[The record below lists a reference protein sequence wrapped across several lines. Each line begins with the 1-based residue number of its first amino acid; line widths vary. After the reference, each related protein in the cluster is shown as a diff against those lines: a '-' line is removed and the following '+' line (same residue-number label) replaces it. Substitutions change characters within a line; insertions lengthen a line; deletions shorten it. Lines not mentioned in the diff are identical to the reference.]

1 MRGQSSVVS
10 RQWSVVRLIVALCIV
25 FGSQFTIHAQ
35 SCMDSVAIVPKAKIV
50 SVQKPCW
57 DNIADEYNRRGDQ
70 IETQD
75 KLINSLKK
83 DTSILRKK
91 VYNYKRFALEKGLIA
106 DSLAQA
112 YHNCSEKYQK
122 QIVWTAQ
129 LDNSLQKSKR
139 NRKWYVALG
148 FGSATV
154 LYGLLYYIFK
164 TTE

>member
-1 MRGQSSVVS
+1 MRSQLLVVS

-25 FGSQFTIHAQ
+25 FGSHFTVHAQ
-35 SCMDSVAIVPKAKIV
+35 SCMDSVVIVPKAKIV
-50 SVQKPCW
+50 TIQKPCW

-70 IETQD
+70 IETQEI
-75 KLINSLKK
+75 LINSLKK

-91 VYNYKRFALEKGLIA
+91 VYNYKLFALEKGLIT

-112 YHNCSEKYQK
+112 YHDCSVKYKQ

-139 NRKWYVALG
+139 NRKWYVVLG
-148 FGSATV
+148 FGSATA
-154 LYGLLYYIFK
+154 LFGLLYYGSKIS
-164 TTE
+164 E